1 MRAKK
6 KGFRSHERVWEEKK
20 NAVGI
25 ESLSPEKVGRE
36 WTLTA

>member
-1 MRAKK
+1 MRECGRK
-6 KGFRSHERVWEEKK
+6 KK